1 MGTTMTSKFDLS
13 AILQGEYAELIVKG
27 IETTLQL
34 AFVAWC
40 LAMVVA
46 LLLVSIRLTGNK
58 YAERL
63 VAGYV
68 SYHRNVPT
76 LVQLMLWYFGIPTL
90 LSENTQIWLAN
101 YSTEYLF
108 SVIALGLCQAAY
120 FSEDIRSG
128 LRAIPAGQVEASR
141 ALGLGYV
148 RSMRYVILPQGVR
161 NCLPSLINHT
171 VLLFKNTSLVMAI
184 GVVELTY
191 ATREVENYTFRTFE
205 AYLVAT
211 VVYLAISL
219 MLMGLGALLAL
230 QFSKA
235 MAR

>member
-1 MGTTMTSKFDLS
+1 MKHDFDL
-13 AILQGEYAELIVKG
+13 AAVLQGEYAELIVKG

-34 AFVAWC
+34 ALFAWL
-40 LAMVVA
+40 LAMALA
-46 LLLVSIRLTGNK
+46 LLLVTVRLTGNK
-58 YAERL
+58 YADRL

-76 LVQLMLWYFGIPTL
+76 LVQLMLWYFGVPTL
-90 LSENTQIWLAN
+90 LSESTQLWLAN

-120 FSEDIRSG
+120 FCEDIRSG
-128 LRAIPAGQVEASR
+128 LRAIPAGQTEASR

-171 VLLFKNTSLVMAI
+171 VLLFKNTSLAMAI

-205 AYLVAT
+205 SYLVAT
-211 VVYLAISL
+211 VFYLVFSL
-219 MLMGLGALLAL
+219 LLMGLGALLARR
-230 QFSKA
+230 FNKA
-235 MAR
+235 LAR

>member
-1 MGTTMTSKFDLS
+1 MKQDFDLA

-27 IETTLQL
+27 VEMTLQL
-34 AFVAWC
+34 ALFAWL
-40 LAMVVA
+40 LAMVLA
-46 LLLVSIRLTGNK
+46 LTLVTVRLTGNK
-58 YAERL
+58 LADRL

-76 LVQLMLWYFGIPTL
+76 LVQLMLWYFGVPTL
-90 LSENTQIWLAN
+90 LSESAQLWLASHN
-101 YSTEYLF
+101 TEYVF

-120 FSEDIRSG
+120 FCEDMRSG
-128 LRAIPAGQVEASR
+128 LRAIPAGQTEASR

-171 VLLFKNTSLVMAI
+171 VLLFKNTSLAMAI
-184 GVVELTY
+184 GVMELTY
-191 ATREVENYTFRTFE
+191 ASREVENYTFRTFE

-211 VVYLAISL
+211 VFYLVFSL
-219 MLMGLGALLAL
+219 LLMGAGALLARH
-230 QFSKA
+230 FSKA
-235 MAR
+235 LAR

>member
-1 MGTTMTSKFDLS
+1 MKHDFDL
-13 AILQGEYAELIVKG
+13 AAVLQGEYAELIVKG

-34 AFVAWC
+34 ALFAWL
-40 LAMVVA
+40 LAMALA
-46 LLLVSIRLTGNK
+46 LLLVTVRLTGNK
-58 YAERL
+58 LADRL

-76 LVQLMLWYFGIPTL
+76 LVQLMLWYFGVPTL
-90 LSENTQIWLAN
+90 LSQSTQLWLAN

-120 FSEDIRSG
+120 FCEDIRSG
-128 LRAIPAGQVEASR
+128 LRAIPAGQTEASR

-171 VLLFKNTSLVMAI
+171 VLLFKNTSLAMAI

-205 AYLVAT
+205 SYLVAT
-211 VVYLAISL
+211 VFYLVFSL
-219 MLMGLGALLAL
+219 LLMGLGALLARR
-230 QFSKA
+230 FNKA
-235 MAR
+235 LAR

>member
-1 MGTTMTSKFDLS
+1 MKHDFDL
-13 AILQGEYAELIVKG
+13 AAVLQGEYAELIVKG

-34 AFVAWC
+34 ALFAWL
-40 LAMVVA
+40 LAMALA
-46 LLLVSIRLTGNK
+46 LLLVTVRLTGDK
-58 YAERL
+58 LADRL

-76 LVQLMLWYFGIPTL
+76 LVQLMLWYFGVPTL
-90 LSENTQIWLAN
+90 LSESTQLWLAN

-120 FSEDIRSG
+120 FCEDIRSG
-128 LRAIPAGQVEASR
+128 LRAIPAGQTEASR

-171 VLLFKNTSLVMAI
+171 VLLFKNTSLAMAI

-205 AYLVAT
+205 SYLVAT
-211 VVYLAISL
+211 VFYLVFSL
-219 MLMGLGALLAL
+219 LLMGLGALLARR
-230 QFSKA
+230 FNKA
-235 MAR
+235 LAR

>member
-1 MGTTMTSKFDLS
+1 MKQDFDLA

-27 IETTLQL
+27 IEMTLQL
-34 AFVAWC
+34 ALFAWL
-40 LAMVVA
+40 LAMVLA
-46 LLLVSIRLTGNK
+46 LTLVTVRLTGNK
-58 YAERL
+58 LVDRL

-76 LVQLMLWYFGIPTL
+76 LVQLMLWYFGVPTL
-90 LSENTQIWLAN
+90 LSESTQLWLASHN
-101 YSTEYLF
+101 TEYLF

-120 FSEDIRSG
+120 FCEDIRSG
-128 LRAIPAGQVEASR
+128 LRAIPAGQTEASR

-171 VLLFKNTSLVMAI
+171 VLLFKNTSLAMAI
-184 GVVELTY
+184 GVMELTY

-205 AYLVAT
+205 SYLVAT
-211 VVYLAISL
+211 VFYLVFSL
-219 MLMGLGALLAL
+219 LLMGVGALLARH
-230 QFSKA
+230 FSKA

>member
-1 MGTTMTSKFDLS
+1 MKHDFDL
-13 AILQGEYAELIVKG
+13 AAVLQGEYAELIVKG

-34 AFVAWC
+34 ALFAWL
-40 LAMVVA
+40 LAMALA
-46 LLLVSIRLTGNK
+46 LLLVTVRLTGNK
-58 YAERL
+58 LADRL

-76 LVQLMLWYFGIPTL
+76 LVQLMLWYFGVPTL
-90 LSENTQIWLAN
+90 LSESTQLWLAN

-120 FSEDIRSG
+120 FCEDIRSG
-128 LRAIPAGQVEASR
+128 LRAIPAGQTEASR

-171 VLLFKNTSLVMAI
+171 VLLFKNTSLAMAI

-205 AYLVAT
+205 SYLVAT
-211 VVYLAISL
+211 LFYLVFSL
-219 MLMGLGALLAL
+219 LLMGLGALLARR
-230 QFSKA
+230 FNKA
-235 MAR
+235 LAR

>member
-1 MGTTMTSKFDLS
+1 MKQDFDLA

-27 IETTLQL
+27 IEMTLQL
-34 AFVAWC
+34 ALFAWL
-40 LAMVVA
+40 LAMILA
-46 LLLVSIRLTGNK
+46 LTLVTVRLTGNK
-58 YAERL
+58 LADRL

-76 LVQLMLWYFGIPTL
+76 LVQLMLWYFGVPTL
-90 LSENTQIWLAN
+90 LSENAQLWLASHN
-101 YSTEYLF
+101 TEYLF

-120 FSEDIRSG
+120 FCEDMRSG
-128 LRAIPAGQVEASR
+128 LRAIPAGQTEASR

-171 VLLFKNTSLVMAI
+171 VLLFKNTSLAMAI
-184 GVVELTY
+184 GVMELTY
-191 ATREVENYTFRTFE
+191 ASREVENYTFRTFE

-211 VVYLAISL
+211 VFYLVFSL
-219 MLMGLGALLAL
+219 LLMGAGALLARH
-230 QFSKA
+230 FSKA
-235 MAR
+235 LAR

>member
-1 MGTTMTSKFDLS
+1 MTNDFDLS
-13 AILQGEYAELIVKG
+13 AILHGEYAELILKG
-27 IETTLQL
+27 IEMTLQL
-34 AFVAWC
+34 ALFAWC
-40 LAMVVA
+40 LAMA
-46 LLLVSIRLTGNK
+46 LAVLLVSIRLTGNR
-58 YAERL
+58 YVEYL
-63 VAGYV
+63 VAAYV

-76 LVQLMLWYFGIPTL
+76 LVQLMLWYFGVPTL
-90 LSENTQIWLAN
+90 LSESTQLWLAN

-128 LRAIPAGQVEASR
+128 LRAIPAGQTEASR

-148 RSMRYVILPQGVR
+148 RSMRYVILPQSIR

-171 VLLFKNTSLVMAI
+171 VLLFKNTSLAMAI

-191 ATREVENYTFRTFE
+191 ASREVENYTFRTFE

-211 VVYLAISL
+211 VVYLAFSL
-219 MLMGLGALLAL
+219 LLMALGALLARH
-230 QFSKA
+230 FSKA

>member
-1 MGTTMTSKFDLS
+1 MKHDFDL
-13 AILQGEYAELIVKG
+13 AAVLQGEYAELIVKG

-34 AFVAWC
+34 ALFAWL
-40 LAMVVA
+40 LAMALA
-46 LLLVSIRLTGNK
+46 LLLVTVRLTGNK
-58 YAERL
+58 LADRL

-76 LVQLMLWYFGIPTL
+76 LVQLMLWYFGVPTL
-90 LSENTQIWLAN
+90 LSESTQLWLAN

-120 FSEDIRSG
+120 FCEDIRSG
-128 LRAIPAGQVEASR
+128 LRAIPAGQTEASQ

-171 VLLFKNTSLVMAI
+171 VLLFKNTSLAMAI

-205 AYLVAT
+205 SYLVAT
-211 VVYLAISL
+211 VFYLVFSL
-219 MLMGLGALLAL
+219 LLMGLGALLARR
-230 QFSKA
+230 FNKA
-235 MAR
+235 LAR

>member
-1 MGTTMTSKFDLS
+1 MKHDFDL
-13 AILQGEYAELIVKG
+13 AAVLQGEYAELIVKG

-34 AFVAWC
+34 ALFAWL
-40 LAMVVA
+40 LAMALA
-46 LLLVSIRLTGNK
+46 LLLVTVRLTGDK
-58 YAERL
+58 LADRL

-76 LVQLMLWYFGIPTL
+76 LVQLMLWYFGVPTL
-90 LSENTQIWLAN
+90 LSESTQLWLAN

-120 FSEDIRSG
+120 FCEDIRSG
-128 LRAIPAGQVEASR
+128 LRAIPAGQTEASR

-148 RSMRYVILPQGVR
+148 RSMRYVILPQSVR

-171 VLLFKNTSLVMAI
+171 VLLFKNTSLAMAI

-205 AYLVAT
+205 SYLVAT
-211 VVYLAISL
+211 VFYLVFSL
-219 MLMGLGALLAL
+219 LLMGLGALLARR
-230 QFSKA
+230 FNKA
-235 MAR
+235 LAR

>member
-1 MGTTMTSKFDLS
+1 MKHDFDL
-13 AILQGEYAELIVKG
+13 AAVLQGEYAELIVKG
-27 IETTLQL
+27 IEITLQL
-34 AFVAWC
+34 ALFAWL
-40 LAMVVA
+40 LAMALA
-46 LLLVSIRLTGNK
+46 LLLVTVRLTGNK
-58 YAERL
+58 LADRL

-76 LVQLMLWYFGIPTL
+76 LVQLMLWYFGVPTL
-90 LSENTQIWLAN
+90 LGESTQLWLAN

-120 FSEDIRSG
+120 FCEDIRSG
-128 LRAIPAGQVEASR
+128 LRAIPAGQTEASR

-171 VLLFKNTSLVMAI
+171 VLLFKNTSLAMAI
-184 GVVELTY
+184 GVLELTY

-205 AYLVAT
+205 SYLVAT
-211 VVYLAISL
+211 VFYLVFSL
-219 MLMGLGALLAL
+219 LLMGLGALLARR
-230 QFSKA
+230 FNKA
-235 MAR
+235 LAR

>member
-1 MGTTMTSKFDLS
+1 MKHDFDL
-13 AILQGEYAELIVKG
+13 AAVLQGEYAELIVKG

-34 AFVAWC
+34 ALFAWL
-40 LAMVVA
+40 LAMALA
-46 LLLVSIRLTGNK
+46 LLLVTVRLTGNK
-58 YAERL
+58 LADRL

-76 LVQLMLWYFGIPTL
+76 LVQLMLWYFGVPTL
-90 LSENTQIWLAN
+90 LSESTQLWLAN

-120 FSEDIRSG
+120 FCEDIRSG
-128 LRAIPAGQVEASR
+128 LRAIPAGQAEASR

-171 VLLFKNTSLVMAI
+171 VLLFKNTSLAMAI

-205 AYLVAT
+205 SYLVAT
-211 VVYLAISL
+211 VFYLVFSL
-219 MLMGLGALLAL
+219 LLMGLGALLARR
-230 QFSKA
+230 FNKA
-235 MAR
+235 LAR

>member
-1 MGTTMTSKFDLS
+1 MKHDFDL
-13 AILQGEYAELIVKG
+13 AAVLQGEYAELIVKG
-27 IETTLQL
+27 IEKTLQL
-34 AFVAWC
+34 ALFAWL
-40 LAMVVA
+40 LAMALA
-46 LLLVSIRLTGNK
+46 LLLVTVRLTGNK
-58 YAERL
+58 LADRL

-76 LVQLMLWYFGIPTL
+76 LVQLMLWYFGVPTL
-90 LSENTQIWLAN
+90 LSESTQLWLAN

-120 FSEDIRSG
+120 FCEDIRSG
-128 LRAIPAGQVEASR
+128 LRAIPAGQTEASR

-171 VLLFKNTSLVMAI
+171 VLLFKNTSLAMAI

-205 AYLVAT
+205 SYLVAT
-211 VVYLAISL
+211 VFYLVFSL
-219 MLMGLGALLAL
+219 LLMGLGALLARR
-230 QFSKA
+230 FNKA
-235 MAR
+235 LAR

>member
-1 MGTTMTSKFDLS
+1 MKHDFDL
-13 AILQGEYAELIVKG
+13 AAVLQGEYAELIVKG
-27 IETTLQL
+27 IEITLQL
-34 AFVAWC
+34 ALFAWL
-40 LAMVVA
+40 LAMALA
-46 LLLVSIRLTGNK
+46 LLLVTVRLTGNK
-58 YAERL
+58 LADRL

-76 LVQLMLWYFGIPTL
+76 LVQLMLWYFGVPTL
-90 LSENTQIWLAN
+90 LSESTQLWSAN

-120 FSEDIRSG
+120 FCEDIRSG
-128 LRAIPAGQVEASR
+128 LRAIPAGQTEASR

-171 VLLFKNTSLVMAI
+171 VLLFKNTSLAMAI

-205 AYLVAT
+205 SYLVAT
-211 VVYLAISL
+211 VFYLVFSL
-219 MLMGLGALLAL
+219 LLMGLGALLARR
-230 QFSKA
+230 FNKA
-235 MAR
+235 LAR

>member
-1 MGTTMTSKFDLS
+1 MKHDFDL
-13 AILQGEYAELIVKG
+13 AAVLQGEYAELIVKG
-27 IETTLQL
+27 IEITLQL
-34 AFVAWC
+34 ALFAWL
-40 LAMVVA
+40 LAMALA
-46 LLLVSIRLTGNK
+46 LLLVTVRLTGNK
-58 YAERL
+58 LADRL

-76 LVQLMLWYFGIPTL
+76 LVQLMLWYFGVPTL
-90 LSENTQIWLAN
+90 LSESTQLWLAN

-120 FSEDIRSG
+120 FCEDIRSG
-128 LRAIPAGQVEASR
+128 LRAIPAGQTEASR

-148 RSMRYVILPQGVR
+148 RSMHYVILPQGVR

-171 VLLFKNTSLVMAI
+171 VLLFKNTSLAMAI

-205 AYLVAT
+205 SYLVAT
-211 VVYLAISL
+211 VFYLVFSL
-219 MLMGLGALLAL
+219 LLMGLGALLARR
-230 QFSKA
+230 FNKA
-235 MAR
+235 LAR

>member
-1 MGTTMTSKFDLS
+1 MKHDFDL
-13 AILQGEYAELIVKG
+13 AAVLQGEYAELIVKG

-34 AFVAWC
+34 ALFAWL
-40 LAMVVA
+40 LAMALA
-46 LLLVSIRLTGNK
+46 LLLVTVRLTGNK
-58 YAERL
+58 LADRL

-76 LVQLMLWYFGIPTL
+76 LVQLMLWYFGVPTL
-90 LSENTQIWLAN
+90 LSESTQLWLAN

-120 FSEDIRSG
+120 FCEDIRSG
-128 LRAIPAGQVEASR
+128 LRAIPAGQTEASR

-171 VLLFKNTSLVMAI
+171 VLLFKNTSLTMAI
-184 GVVELTY
+184 GVIELTY

-205 AYLVAT
+205 SYLVAT
-211 VVYLAISL
+211 VFYLVFSL
-219 MLMGLGALLAL
+219 LLMGLGALLARR
-230 QFSKA
+230 FNKA
-235 MAR
+235 LAR